1 MLKKFIAPVVLGGTL
16 LVAVGGTA
24 SAATPAPAARHAA
37 HHAGHHAGKGA
48 LHGWLKA
55 NRKAIRTQ
63 AVDISATTIGIT
75 PQVLVADLKSG
86 ESIAQVATANDVQPS
101 AVVAALVSAA
111 DAKVGQAVTAGTL
124 TSTQGQKIEAKL
136 PAFVTKV
143 VDKVR

>member
-1 MLKKFIAPVVLGGTL
+1 MLKKFIAPVILGGTL

-24 SAATPAPAARHAA
+24 SAATPAPAAHAG
-37 HHAGHHAGKGA
+37 HHAGHHAGKGP
-48 LHGWLKA
+48 LHDWLKA

-75 PQVLVADLKSG
+75 PQVLVTDLKSG
-86 ESIAQVATANDVQPS
+86 ESIAQVATANHVQPS
-101 AVVAALVSAA
+101 TVIAALVSAA
-111 DAKVGQAVTAGTL
+111 DAKVGQAVSAGTL
-124 TSTQGQKIEAKL
+124 TSAQGQKIEAKL